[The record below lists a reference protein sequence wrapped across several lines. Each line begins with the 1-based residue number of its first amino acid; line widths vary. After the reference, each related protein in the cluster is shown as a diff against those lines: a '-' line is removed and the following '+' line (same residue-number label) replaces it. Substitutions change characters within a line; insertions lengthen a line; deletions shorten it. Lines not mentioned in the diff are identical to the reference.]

1 MRGGLTGG
9 KTANLVNKTN
19 DVKPNTCQR
28 KKKSPKLNK
37 TQVIGNKRT
46 NTKTRLREQ

>member
-9 KTANLVNKTN
+9 KTANLVDETN

-28 KKKSPKLNK
+28 KK
-37 TQVIGNKRT
+37 I
-46 NTKTRLREQ
+46 TKIKQDTSDREQKDKH

>member
-19 DVKPNTCQR
+19 DVKPNT
-28 KKKSPKLNK
+28 KSPKLNK